1 MVEQNSGIDSIF
13 RAIADPT
20 RRQMLE
26 ALASRDRTIGELAD
40 PLDMTLAG
48 ASKHIGVLEKAG
60 LVRRQKQGRERICTL
75 RGDGLH
81 AVRDWVEQYS
91 AFWTGRL
98 DALEVALKENP
109 ND

>member
-1 MVEQNSGIDSIF
+1 MVEQNSDIDSIF

-20 RRQMLE
+20 RRQLLE
-26 ALASRDRTIGELAD
+26 SLAAGDQTIGELAE

-60 LVRRQKQGRERICTL
+60 LVHRKKQGRERLCTL
-75 RGDGLH
+75 RASGLY
-81 AVRDWVEQYS
+81 AVRDWVEKYS
-91 AFWTGRL
+91 AFWTDRL
-98 DALEVALKENP
+98 DALEAALKEHS